1 MTRGSLIVMAVVCAG
16 ALVGCQPGTSTPT
29 TITPTSTVTEVVEP
43 TTEASEGDSRQE
55 SEQARQCAEGRD
67 VHTSDAASLLRSR
80 QAAVPGQEPFS
91 FVIDQN
97 FYNPCLDLSW
107 VLLSGARGDNR
118 TAYSLLL
125 FSGNQMIVDLPPV
138 LEDAA
143 PQVKRVADN
152 ELEVTRGGKAIRVKV
167 ENGEVS
173 TQPEGWPTVPALELA
188 NPRGV
193 VPRDVVAQEPLYR
206 LPLGPQ
212 HNLFCEISGQ
222 GPVYVD
228 CDADFPTTWKMRTND
243 PNPPQAVR
251 VTYRVKDGSPEIQGL
266 AQRHAPEASAALPDM
281 IPAGETT
288 NVQGVQVDLGTP
300 GEVVMRFEK
309 SAGADRD
316 LPALKI
322 SADSYELVR

>member
-1 MTRGSLIVMAVVCAG
+1 MRRGSLIVMAALCA
-16 ALVGCQPGTSTPT
+16 ASLVGCQPSTSTPKT
-29 TITPTSTVTEVVEP
+29 VTPTSTVTEVAP
-43 TTEASEGDSRQE
+43 PTTTEASEDDSRQE
-55 SEQARQCAEGRD
+55 DEQARQCAEGRD

-80 QAAVPGQEPFS
+80 QAAVPGHEPFS

-97 FYNPCLDLSW
+97 FYNPCLDISW
-107 VLLSGARGDNR
+107 VLLSGARGDNQ
-118 TAYSLLL
+118 TAYALLL

-152 ELEVTRGGKAIRVKV
+152 ELEVTRGGKAVRVKV
-167 ENGEVS
+167 EQGEVT
-173 TQPEGWPTVPALELA
+173 TQPEGWPTVPALDLA
-188 NPRGV
+188 TPRE
-193 VPRDVVAQEPLYR
+193 VVAQEPLYR

-251 VTYRVKDGSPEIQGL
+251 VTYRVENGSPEIQGL
-266 AQRHAPEASAALPDM
+266 AQRHAPEASAATPDL
-281 IPAGETT
+281 IPAGDTT

>member
-1 MTRGSLIVMAVVCAG
+1 MRRGSLIVMAALCA
-16 ALVGCQPGTSTPT
+16 ASLVGCQPSTSTPKT
-29 TITPTSTVTEVVEP
+29 VTPTSTVTEVAP
-43 TTEASEGDSRQE
+43 PTTTEASEDDSRQE
-55 SEQARQCAEGRD
+55 EEQARQCAEGRD

-80 QAAVPGQEPFS
+80 QAAVPGHEPFS

-97 FYNPCLDLSW
+97 FYNPCLDISW
-107 VLLSGARGDNR
+107 VLLSGARGDNQ
-118 TAYSLLL
+118 TAYALLL
-125 FSGNQMIVDLPPV
+125 FSGNQMIADLPPV

-152 ELEVTRGGKAIRVKV
+152 ELEVTRGGKAVRVKV
-167 ENGEVS
+167 EQGEVT
-173 TQPEGWPTVPALELA
+173 TQPEGWPTVPALDLA
-188 NPRGV
+188 TPRE
-193 VPRDVVAQEPLYR
+193 VVAQEPLYR

-251 VTYRVKDGSPEIQGL
+251 VTYRVENGSPEIQGL
-266 AQRHAPEASAALPDM
+266 AQRHAPEASAATPDL
-281 IPAGETT
+281 IPAGDTT
-288 NVQGVQVDLGTP
+288 NVQGVQVDLGTR